1 MSTNKTN
8 CTILWLTC
16 QPWYYIGMD
25 INELN
30 DDEMRLWNTWKGS
43 FKRVFGHVVK
53 EMSEYTG
60 LSEGDF
66 GVLDRLVQFG
76 DGKLRQ
82 QELAD
87 SMDWDKSRLSH
98 HLTRMEKRGLV
109 LRKPLDTDRGVQ
121 VIITPVGKSALDEAL
136 PIVSKAIRKY
146 FLDLL
151 TDQDIKSITELA
163 ERTKKID
170 RSPSNDSSS

>member
-1 MSTNKTN
+1 MNT
-8 CTILWLTC
+8 
-16 QPWYYIGMD
+16 
-25 INELN
+25 NELN
-30 DDEMRLWNTWKGS
+30 EEEMKIWNMWKGS
-43 FKRVFGHVVK
+43 FKRIFGRVVK
-53 EMSEYTG
+53 EMSEHTG

-121 VIITPVGKSALDEAL
+121 VIITAAGQSALNEAL
-136 PIVSKAIRKY
+136 PIVSQAIRKH

-151 TDQDIKSITELA
+151 TDQDMESIRKLA
-163 ERTKKID
+163 ERTK
-170 RSPSNDSSS
+170 

>member
-1 MSTNKTN
+1 
-8 CTILWLTC
+8 
-16 QPWYYIGMD
+16 MD
-25 INELN
+25 IIELN
-30 DDEMRLWNTWKGS
+30 NDEMRIWNTWKGS
-43 FKRVFGHVVK
+43 FKRIFGRVVS
-53 EMSEYTG
+53 EMSDHTG

-82 QELAD
+82 QDLAD

-121 VIITPVGKSALDEAL
+121 VIITSAGQSALDEAL
-136 PIVSKAIRKY
+136 PIVSKAIRKH

-151 TDQDIKSITELA
+151 TDLDIESITNLA
-163 ERTKKID
+163 ERTKK
-170 RSPSNDSSS
+170 RS

>member
-1 MSTNKTN
+1 MDNMS
-8 CTILWLTC
+8 
-16 QPWYYIGMD
+16 
-25 INELN
+25 ELN
-30 DDEMRLWNTWKGS
+30 EDEMQIWNMWKGS
-43 FKRVFGHVVK
+43 FKRIFGRVVK
-53 EMSEYTG
+53 EMSEHTG

-76 DGKLRQ
+76 EGKLRQ

-121 VIITPVGKSALDEAL
+121 IVITSAGSSALEAAL
-136 PIVSKAIRKY
+136 PIVSKAIRKH
-146 FLDLL
+146 FLDQL
-151 TDQDIKSITELA
+151 TDEDIKSITTLA
-163 ERTKKID
+163 ERTKA
-170 RSPSNDSSS
+170 P

>member
-1 MSTNKTN
+1 MDNMS
-8 CTILWLTC
+8 
-16 QPWYYIGMD
+16 
-25 INELN
+25 ELN
-30 DDEMRLWNTWKGS
+30 EDEMQIWNMWKGS
-43 FKRVFGHVVK
+43 FKRIFGRVVK
-53 EMSEYTG
+53 EMSEHTG

-109 LRKPLDTDRGVQ
+109 QRKPLDTDRGVQ
-121 VIITPVGKSALDEAL
+121 IIITSAGRSALEAAL
-136 PIVSKAIRKY
+136 PVVSKAIRRH
-146 FLDLL
+146 FLSQL
-151 TDQDIKSITELA
+151 TDQDMESIASLA
-163 ERTKKID
+163 ERTKA
-170 RSPSNDSSS
+170 P

>member
-1 MSTNKTN
+1 
-8 CTILWLTC
+8 
-16 QPWYYIGMD
+16 
-25 INELN
+25 
-30 DDEMRLWNTWKGS
+30 
-43 FKRVFGHVVK
+43 
-53 EMSEYTG
+53 MSEQTG

-76 DGKLRQ
+76 NGTLRQ
-82 QELAD
+82 HELAI

-121 VIITPVGKSALDEAL
+121 VIITSAGKSALDEAL
-136 PIVSKAIRKY
+136 PIVSNSIRKH

-151 TDQDIKSITELA
+151 TDQDIESITKLS
-163 ERTKKID
+163 ERTKK
-170 RSPSNDSSS
+170 RS

>member
-1 MSTNKTN
+1 
-8 CTILWLTC
+8 
-16 QPWYYIGMD
+16 MD
-25 INELN
+25 MNELN
-30 DDEMRLWNTWKGS
+30 EVEMRIWNIWKGS
-43 FKRVFGHVVK
+43 FKRIFGRVVK

-76 DGKLRQ
+76 NVKLRQ
-82 QELAD
+82 QELAE

-121 VIITPVGKSALDEAL
+121 VIITSAGKSALHDAL
-136 PIVSKAIRKY
+136 PIVSKAIRKP

-151 TDQDIKSITELA
+151 TDLDIESITTLA
-163 ERTKKID
+163 ERTKKNASLSCKEP
-170 RSPSNDSSS
+170 SP